1 VKQLARAFRDKLEDL
16 AEVEL
21 AQLPEG
27 GGADGKERRRVHGE
41 VLKRVLDLV
50 FDALA
55 DKLARLGP
63 SGVSSGAA
71 GLSLKLISEIIKASP
86 AALKGQSLTQSVEQ
100 VGVVLVTYLL
110 DSQDA
115 ACTRHAEEL
124 LFSWLYGP
132 KKNGRKGLVQ

>member
-1 VKQLARAFRDKLEDL
+1 M
-16 AEVEL
+16 
-21 AQLPEG
+21 
-27 GGADGKERRRVHGE
+27 HGE

-63 SGVSSGAA
+63 SAVSSGAA
-71 GLSLKLISEIIKASP
+71 RLSLKLISEIIKASP
-86 AALKGQSLTQSVEQ
+86 AALEGLSLTQSVEK

-110 DSQDA
+110 GSEDA
-115 ACTRHAEEL
+115 VCGRQAEEL
-124 LFSWLYGP
+124 LFSWLYGS